1 MTAYILSLSAAI
13 QSREAGLFHRALTTF
28 RTWQERARA
37 RRELARW
44 SERQLHDIGVSWS
57 TVAEEVNKPFWRA

>member
-1 MTAYILSLSAAI
+1 MTTIILSAAI
-13 QSREAGLFHRALTTF
+13 HGQQAGLFRRALTTL

-37 RRELARW
+37 RRELSRW
-44 SERQLHDIGVSWS
+44 SERELHDIGVSWS